1 MPGRRSF
8 LVATFLLGTGTL
20 HAADAP
26 GPDVRLWYR
35 RPAAAWIEALPLGNG
50 RLGAMV
56 FGGTQHERLALNEA
70 TVWTGGPYDP
80 NPPAGHQNLP
90 EIRRLVFAGRLAE
103 AEALFERSLMAKV
116 WEQAEFQ
123 PLGDLRITLPEHAL
137 VDDYRRE
144 LDLDTAVA
152 TTTYR
157 IGDIRVRREAFV
169 SAVDDVVVVH
179 LSADRPAALALTA
192 TLGGRVNP
200 KGAGDATH
208 EVHGEPPGAI
218 VLRGRTDR
226 FADSAERLRYEA
238 RLQARVEGGG
248 DAVLDFEREHA
259 QLRVDAATSVTLF
272 VAAATSFRSFRDVG
286 GDLGAATAQALAA
299 AMARPF
305 ERLRADHVAAHRR
318 LFRRVRLDLGPPSPL
333 RTDERLAAFAAG
345 KDPSLPALHFQFGR
359 YLLISASREGGQ
371 PVNLQGL
378 WNADTNPAWGSK
390 MTSNI
395 NLQMN
400 YWPAEV
406 ANLAE
411 CHASLFGLVRDLAVR
426 GGETARRGWNARG
439 WVLGHNTDLWRAT
452 APIHGA
458 YWGAW
463 HGGGAWLATHLWE
476 HYQFGGDEAFL
487 RDAYPLMKGAAE
499 FFLDTLVEDPK
510 RGHLV
515 TNPSSSPEN
524 GFGGDPAWKRHPDGT
539 RTRPIGITAGP
550 TIDVQL
556 VGALFEQVAA
566 AAEVLGVD
574 RDFRELLLAT
584 RRRLPP
590 IQVGRLGQI
599 QEWLDDLDNPDDH
612 HRHVSHLWGLYPGAQ
627 ISPQRTPDL
636 ARAAARSL
644 ELRGDEGSGW
654 SIAWKAALRARLLD
668 GEHALALV
676 QRLLRPTRS
685 TAIAS
690 RGGGTYPNLLN
701 AHPPFQIDGNLGGA
715 AAVAEMLLQS
725 HLDEVHLLPALPAA
739 WAGGSV
745 TGLRARGGFEV
756 AIAWRDGRLSEA
768 RLASRLGRPCRLRVD
783 GEATVHD
790 DRGPLAVTR
799 ESPGVVSFPTRAGQT
814 YVVRLK
820 GGAPRF

>member
-1 MPGRRSF
+1 MARRRPC
-8 LVATFLLGTGTL
+8 VAAAALLGAATV
-20 HAADAP
+20 HAADEP
-26 GPDVRLWYR
+26 GADVRLWYR

-50 RLGAMV
+50 RLGAMA

-80 NPPAGHQNLP
+80 DPPDGHRSLP

-103 AEALFERSLMAKV
+103 AEALFERSMMARV
-116 WEQAEFQ
+116 WEQAKFQ

-137 VDDYRRE
+137 VADYRRE
-144 LDLDTAVA
+144 LDLDTAIA

-157 IGDIRVRREAFV
+157 VGDARVRREAFV

-179 LSADRPAALALTA
+179 LSADRPGVLGLTA
-192 TLGGRVNP
+192 TLDGRVNP
-200 KGAGDATH
+200 KGAGDASF
-208 EVHGEPPGAI
+208 EIRGESPG
-218 VLRGRTDR
+218 VLLRGRTDR
-226 FADSAERLRYEA
+226 FGDAAERLRYEA
-238 RLQARVEGGG
+238 RLAARVEGGE
-248 DAVLDFEREHA
+248 AVLDFEREHA

-272 VAAATSFRSFRDVG
+272 VAAATSFRGFRDVG
-286 GDLGAATAQALAA
+286 GDPAAATAQALAA
-299 AMARPF
+299 AAARPY

-318 LFRRVRLDLGPPSPL
+318 LFRRVRLDLGTPSPL
-333 RTDERLAAFAAG
+333 PTDERLAAFAAG

-359 YLLISASREGGQ
+359 YLLVSASREGGQ

-395 NLQMN
+395 NLEMN

-411 CHASLFGLVRDLAVR
+411 CHSTLFGLVRDLAVR
-426 GGETARRGWNARG
+426 GGETARRGWGARG
-439 WVLGHNTDLWRAT
+439 WLLGHNTDLWRAT

-510 RGHLV
+510 RGYLV

-524 GFGGDPAWKRHPDGT
+524 GFGGDPAWKRNPDGT

-556 VGALFEQVAA
+556 VGALFEQVAEA
-566 AAEVLGVD
+566 ARVLGVD
-574 RDFRELLLAT
+574 PGFREQVLAA

-590 IQVGRLGQI
+590 VQVGRLGQI

-627 ISPQRTPDL
+627 ISPRTTPEL

-644 ELRGDEGSGW
+644 DLRGDEGSGW

-668 GEHALALV
+668 GEHAFALV

-685 TAIAS
+685 TEIAS

-701 AHPPFQIDGNLGGA
+701 AHPPFQIDGNLGGP

-725 HLDEVHLLPALPAA
+725 HLGEIHLLPALPAA
-739 WAGGSV
+739 WARGSV
-745 TGLRARGGFEV
+745 EGLRARGGFEV
-756 AIAWRDGRLSEA
+756 AIAWHEGRLSEA
-768 RLASRLGRPCRLRVD
+768 RVLSRLGRTLRLRVAGEPTVRDDD
-783 GEATVHD
+783 GPVATSPDEA
-790 DRGPLAVTR
+790 GL
-799 ESPGVVSFPTRAGQT
+799 VSFPTRPGRT
-814 YVVRLK
+814 YVVRLRD
-820 GGAPRF
+820 APSKP

>member
-1 MPGRRSF
+1 MAIRRSC
-8 LVATFLLGTGTL
+8 LVASVLLGAGAL
-20 HAADAP
+20 HAADE
-26 GPDVRLWYR
+26 PDVRLWYR

-50 RLGAMV
+50 RLGAMA

-80 NPPAGHQNLP
+80 DPLDGHRALP

-103 AEALFERSLMAKV
+103 AEALFERSMMARV
-116 WEQAEFQ
+116 WEQAKFQ
-123 PLGDLRITLPEHAL
+123 PLGDLRVTVPEHAL
-137 VDDYRRE
+137 VADYRRE

-152 TTTYR
+152 TTSYR
-157 IGDIRVRREAFV
+157 FGDVRVRREAFV

-179 LSADRPAALALTA
+179 LSADRPGALALFA
-192 TLGGRVNP
+192 TLDGRVNP
-200 KGAGDATH
+200 KGAGDASF
-208 EVHGEPPGAI
+208 EIRGESPG
-218 VLRGRTDR
+218 VVLLRGRTDR
-226 FADSAERLRYEA
+226 FGDAAQRLRYEA
-238 RLQARVEGGG
+238 RLAARVEGGE
-248 DAVLDFEREHA
+248 AALDFEREHA
-259 QLRVDAATSVTLF
+259 QLRVEAATSVTLF
-272 VAAATSFRSFRDVG
+272 VAAATSFRGFRDVG
-286 GDLGAATAQALAA
+286 GDPGAAAAQALAA
-299 AMARPF
+299 AMTRPF
-305 ERLRADHVAAHRR
+305 ERLREDHVAAHRR
-318 LFRRVRLDLGPPSPL
+318 LFRRVRLDLGAPSPL
-333 RTDERLAAFAAG
+333 PTDERLAAFAAG

-395 NLQMN
+395 NLEMN

-411 CHASLFGLVRDLAVR
+411 CHSTLFALVRDLALR
-426 GGETARRGWNARG
+426 GSETARRGWGARG
-439 WVLGHNTDLWRAT
+439 WLLGHNTDLWRAT

-463 HGGGAWLATHLWE
+463 HGAGAWLATHLWE
-476 HYQFGGDEAFL
+476 HYLFGGDEAFL
-487 RDAYPLMKGAAE
+487 REAYPPMKGAAE

-510 RGHLV
+510 RGYLV
-515 TNPSSSPEN
+515 TIPSSSPEN

-539 RTRPIGITAGP
+539 RTRPIGITAAP
-550 TIDVQL
+550 TMDVQL

-566 AAEVLGVD
+566 AAQVLGVD
-574 RDFRELLLAT
+574 PDFREQVLAA

-627 ISPQRTPDL
+627 ISPRTTPEL
-636 ARAAARSL
+636 AAAAARSL
-644 ELRGDEGSGW
+644 DLRGDEGSGW

-668 GEHALALV
+668 GEHAFALL
-676 QRLLRPTRS
+676 QRLLHPTRS
-685 TAIAS
+685 TGIAS

-701 AHPPFQIDGNLGGA
+701 AHPPFQIDGNLGGPA
-715 AAVAEMLLQS
+715 AIAEMLLQS
-725 HLDEVHLLPALPAA
+725 HLGEVHLLPALPAA
-739 WAGGSV
+739 WPRGSV

-768 RLASRLGRPCRLRVD
+768 RVLSRLGRTCRLRLAGEPTVRDDD
-783 GEATVHD
+783 GPIAASAEGT
-790 DRGPLAVTR
+790 GL
-799 ESPGVVSFPTRAGQT
+799 VSFPTRPGRT
-814 YVVRLK
+814 YVVSLRETPPK
-820 GGAPRF
+820 P